1 MKYKAKT
8 NTYQDPVTAEER
20 QGILNVASV
29 ASEYDR
35 SSMKF
40 LVGRSC
46 EINACEN

>member
-20 QGILNVASV
+20 QGILKVAPD
-29 ASEYDR
+29 YDR